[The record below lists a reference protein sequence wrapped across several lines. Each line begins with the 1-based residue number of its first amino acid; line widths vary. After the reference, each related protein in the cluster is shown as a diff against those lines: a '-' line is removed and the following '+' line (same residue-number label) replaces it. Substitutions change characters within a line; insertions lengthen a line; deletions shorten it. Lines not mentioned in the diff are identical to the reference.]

1 VPAGVIAVGV
11 RWGRLDSIH
20 LVERESRKGPM
31 LAGLGAVVVGLI
43 VLLALAAPTAVVGT
57 AGVMLGWLLV
67 MGPITLVWKI
77 SFHAGVSAGAVVVL
91 AHLLP
96 WLPVLAAGVVAVALI
111 GWARVRVAHHT
122 LGQVLAGV
130 AAGGGVAW
138 AVFAGLT

>member
-1 VPAGVIAVGV
+1 
-11 RWGRLDSIH
+11 
-20 LVERESRKGPM
+20 M
-31 LAGLGAVVVGLI
+31 VVGLI

-57 AGVMLGWLLV
+57 AAVMLGWLLV
-67 MGPITLVWKI
+67 MGPITLAWKI
-77 SFHAGVSAGAVVVL
+77 SFHAGASAGAVVVL

-96 WLPVLAAGVVAVALI
+96 WLPVLVAGVMVVTLI

-138 AVFAGLT
+138 AVFAGLA